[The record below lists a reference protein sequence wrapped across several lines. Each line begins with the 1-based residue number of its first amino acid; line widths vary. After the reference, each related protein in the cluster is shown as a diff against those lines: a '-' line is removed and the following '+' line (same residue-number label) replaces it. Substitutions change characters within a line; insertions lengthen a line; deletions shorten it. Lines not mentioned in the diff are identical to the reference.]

1 MDRMNV
7 REGMQVRS
15 SDGEKLGKIVRCD
28 EDAFVIEKGFFFP
41 KDTIAGYHQIAR
53 IEGDELVLTIPAA
66 ALHEGASGRVGEQ
79 RELGA
84 EREGELRPHDERR
97 EVGTAGLGVSEQMR
111 IPVAE
116 EELVAEKRDRQAGEV
131 RVHKEVVTEHRQ
143 IDVPVTRE
151 EVNVERVPVERGEAR
166 GDEARFQEGTI
177 SVPVREEEVEIR
189 KRPVVKEEVRVGK
202 TIRQEERRAEAD
214 VRREEVEVEKEGD
227 LERRGATRTPG
238 IRDPEE

>member
-1 MDRMNV
+1 MDRMDV
-7 REGMQVRS
+7 REGMVVRS

-28 EDAFVIEKGFFFP
+28 EEAFVIEKGFFFP

-53 IEGDELVLTIPAA
+53 IEGDELVLAIPGA
-66 ALHEGASGRVGEQ
+66 ALHEGAQGQGAREAGER
-79 RELGA
+79 RELGG
-84 EREGELRPHDERR
+84 EGLGERR
-97 EVGTAGLGVSEQMR
+97 EAGMAGVGASEQVR

-116 EELVAEKRDRQAGEV
+116 EELVVEKRERQAGEV
-131 RVHKEVVTEHRQ
+131 RVRKDVVTEHKQ

-202 TIRQEERRAEAD
+202 TVRQEERRADAEL
-214 VRREEVEVEKEGD
+214 RREEVDIEKEGD
-227 LERRGATRTPG
+227 LERRGTTGTPG
-238 IRDPEE
+238 VRDPDE

>member
-1 MDRMNV
+1 MDRMDV

-28 EDAFVIEKGFFFP
+28 EEAFVIEKGFFFP

-53 IEGDELVLTIPAA
+53 IEGDELVLAIPAA
-66 ALHEGASGRVGEQ
+66 ALHERAAGHGA
-79 RELGA
+79 REDV
-84 EREGELRPHDERR
+84 ERRTHDERR
-97 EVGTAGLGVSEQMR
+97 EAGTAGVGASEHVR

-131 RVHKEVVTEHRQ
+131 RVRKDVVTEHRQ

-177 SVPVREEEVEIR
+177 SVPVREEEVEIH

-202 TIRQEERRAEAD
+202 TTRQEERRAEAE
-214 VRREEVEVEKEGD
+214 VRREEVKVDEEGE
-227 LERRGATRTPG
+227 LARRGTTGTPG
-238 IRDPEE
+238 IRDPDE